1 MMQQDD
7 LFYIDKVLSGEHKA
21 FEVLVNRHKD
31 MVFTIVN
38 RILRNNEDAE
48 EIAQDVFLKCYRSLL
63 KFKRESKFSTW
74 IYRIAYNTAISKTRK
89 KQFEISAIDD
99 HIIENYAT
107 SGIFENI
114 EDFGYEDKKKYFDA
128 ALKKIPEE
136 DSILLAMF
144 YLKEQSIDDIS
155 KVTGLSAS
163 NVKVKL
169 HRIRKKIFETINGML
184 KHRIGEFI

>member
-1 MMQQDD
+1 MMQQED
-7 LFYIDKVLSGEHKA
+7 LFYIDKVLAGDHSA

-38 RILRNNEDAE
+38 RILRNKEDAE
-48 EIAQDVFLKCYRSLL
+48 EIAQDVFLKSYQSLS

-89 KQFEISAIDD
+89 KQMEVSAIDD
-99 HIIENYAT
+99 HIIENFSAN
-107 SGIFENI
+107 GIFEQV

-136 DSILLAMF
+136 DSVLLSMF

-169 HRIRKKIFETINGML
+169 HRIRKKLFQTIDGML
-184 KHRIGEFI
+184 KHRVGEFI

>member
-1 MMQQDD
+1 MQQED
-7 LFYIDKVLSGEHKA
+7 LFYINKILNGDHAA

-38 RILRNNEDAE
+38 RILRNKEDAE
-48 EIAQDVFLKCYRSLL
+48 EIAQDVFLKSYQSLS

-89 KQFEISAIDD
+89 KQMEVSAIDER
-99 HIIENYAT
+99 IIENYTT
-107 SGIFENI
+107 SSIFENM

-128 ALKKIPEE
+128 ALKKIPDE
-136 DSILLAMF
+136 DNVLLTMF

-169 HRIRKKIFETINGML
+169 HRIRKKVFKTIEGML
-184 KHRIGEFI
+184 QHRIGVFI

>member
-1 MMQQDD
+1 MQQED
-7 LFYIDKVLSGEHKA
+7 LFYIDKILSGDQEA

-38 RILRNNEDAE
+38 RILRNKEDAE
-48 EIAQDVFLKCYRSLL
+48 EIAQDVFLKSYQSLS

-89 KQFEISAIDD
+89 KQFEVSAIDD
-99 HIIENYAT
+99 HVIENYTA
-107 SGIFENI
+107 SGIFENM
-114 EDFGYEDKKKYFDA
+114 EEFGYEDKKKYFDA

-136 DSILLAMF
+136 DNVLLTMF

-155 KVTGLSAS
+155 KVTGLTTS

-169 HRIRKKIFETINGML
+169 HRIRKKLFQTIDGML
-184 KHRIGEFI
+184 QHRVGEFI

>member
-7 LFYIDKVLSGEHKA
+7 LFYIDKVLSGDHTA
-21 FEVLVNRHKD
+21 FEDLVNRHKD

-38 RILRNNEDAE
+38 RILRNREDAE
-48 EIAQDVFLKCYRSLL
+48 EIAQDVFLKSYQSLS

-89 KQFEISAIDD
+89 KQIEVSAIDE
-99 HIIENYAT
+99 HIIENFTA
-107 SGIFENI
+107 SEIFENI

-136 DSILLAMF
+136 DSILLTMF

-169 HRIRKKIFETINGML
+169 HRIRKKLFKTINGML
-184 KHRIGEFI
+184 KHRIGVFI